1 MTWISN
7 NDMIYPKSLLQLF
20 MIHSQISTL
29 SSAEGVC
36 ATFPKFSHVLN
47 MTLQCEINYQPHK
60 NWQSHDKC
68 LDNLNTNQD

>member
-1 MTWISN
+1 
-7 NDMIYPKSLLQLF
+7 MIYPKSLLQLF
-20 MIHSQISTL
+20 IIHSQISTL

-60 NWQSHDKC
+60 N
-68 LDNLNTNQD
+68 